1 MSPGSPRSGVDGD
14 LFLVSSVLGGK
25 ASLEVPSSVSLTGL
39 VLAHSRTNHE
49 SSGAHLWHDS
59 RDAWDGSQT
68 PASRSMDENSYRQWL
83 LTFIEHLLHA
93 GIVLTLWTPPLP
105 R

>member
-1 MSPGSPRSGVDGD
+1 MSPGSPCSGVDAD
-14 LFLVSSVLGGK
+14 LFPVSSVLGGK
-25 ASLEVPSSVSLTGL
+25 ASLEVPSSVSLTGP
-39 VLAHSRTNHE
+39 VLAHHRTNHE
-49 SSGAHLWHDS
+49 SSAGHLWHD

-68 PASRSMDENSYRQWL
+68 PASCSTDENSYRQRL

-93 GIVLTLWTPPLP
+93 GIVLTLWTLPLP